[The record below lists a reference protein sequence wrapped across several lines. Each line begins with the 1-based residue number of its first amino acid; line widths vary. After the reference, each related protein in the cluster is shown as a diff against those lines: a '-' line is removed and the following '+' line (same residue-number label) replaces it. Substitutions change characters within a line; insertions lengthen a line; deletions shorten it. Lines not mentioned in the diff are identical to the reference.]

1 MPDYFAE
8 LDEKQNVVAVWVKEK
23 SARGPRVFDPKKHIF
38 DAKSGSGYFGAPK
51 QEIIKWIAGTNQR
64 SRISR

>member
-23 SARGPRVFDPKKHIF
+23 SARGPRVFDPKKYMF
-38 DAKSGSGYFGAPK
+38 GAKSGSGYFGAPK
-51 QEIIKWIAGTNQR
+51 QEIIKWIAGAHQQ